1 MGSFVTCA
9 PHQILVGLSNHE
21 KWDGRDTQHSRGN
34 YKCIQNIIWNLR
46 REETT
51 WKTQAW
57 RENDNIKMDL
67 REIGWGNVDWM
78 HLAQWRFLVNT
89 VMIIRVP

>member
-1 MGSFVTCA
+1 
-9 PHQILVGLSNHE
+9 
-21 KWDGRDTQHSRGN
+21 
-34 YKCIQNIIWNLR
+34 
-46 REETT
+46 
-51 WKTQAW
+51 
-57 RENDNIKMDL
+57 MDL